1 MSKSA
6 SHLAA
11 AVLLAAMFLVAGGAV
26 LHESV
31 TVDEFAHVGAGLS
44 YWQRLDMRLNGEHP
58 PLGKLLAGLP
68 LAIMGTRA
76 DYSGPAWQISKDF
89 FYAYGG
95 QFPFGD
101 AILGRW
107 NDWKST
113 IMWARLPML
122 LLTLALGWV
131 LYRYAYRIGGPAGG
145 LLCLAAYVTT
155 PAFLVFGPLVLTD
168 LPVTLFSVIALW
180 RLGEIW
186 DTPSR
191 RNAMLFGAAW
201 AAALLSKFTG
211 VLLVPVV
218 LALFL
223 QTRRW
228 PSAAEPAD
236 KLSRKKWRGERWRCV
251 FRGALWAAGLV
262 YAVYLV
268 FSWNQPLNA
277 MSALG
282 SGPLVRLIGRPLMPI
297 WLYLR
302 GFLFMMATGVR
313 PTYLMGHNYSHGVPY
328 YFPVVFALKST
339 LGFLA
344 LLAIAAVAGLLARK
358 GGVRAIPEGVR
369 PHWRVLMIG
378 FFVYLTICLLSLLD
392 LGIRHFLM
400 PVALLILML
409 APLPRTIGAL
419 PGRRLWQTAV
429 AIAAI
434 GSFAAIA
441 MAYPYFLPFVNSLSF
456 GHPAYQLLNDSNVS
470 WNDGLPEVER
480 FTQEHH
486 LTGIALD
493 WASLTD
499 PTLVVPQ
506 ARDWDCQEPSER
518 DAGQWVAIAAIS
530 ILENHNCGYLQQYP
544 HQKLAGGSFYVFQLP
559 TPLPQPGQPGG
570 PPAPSERKI
579 LWGMPL
585 DIRSFAVSVERHPE
599 RMAADMEAMGKKMQ
613 QTMQDQKSGKH

>member
-11 AVLLAAMFLVAGGAV
+11 AGLLAAMFLLAGGAV

-68 LAIMGTRA
+68 LAVRGTRA
-76 DYSGPAWQISKDF
+76 DYSSPAWQISKDF

-101 AILGRW
+101 AVLGRW

-131 LYRYAYRIGGPAGG
+131 LYRYGYRIGGPAGG
-145 LLCLAAYVTT
+145 LLCLAAFVTT

-168 LPVTLFSVIALW
+168 LPVTLFSLIALW

-201 AAALLSKFTG
+201 AAALLAKFTG
-211 VLLVPVV
+211 ALLVPVV

-251 FRGALWAAGLV
+251 FRGTFWAAGLV

-282 SGPLVRLIGRPLMPI
+282 DSPWVWPICRLLMPI

-313 PTYLMGHNYSHGVPY
+313 PTYLFGHNYSHGVPY
-328 YFPVVFALKST
+328 YFPVVFVLKST

-344 LLAIAAVAGLLARK
+344 LLAIAAAGLLARK
-358 GGVRAIPEGVR
+358 GGVRVIPEAVR
-369 PHWRVLMIG
+369 PHWRVLMTG
-378 FFVYLTICLLSLLD
+378 FSVYLTICLLSLLD
-392 LGIRHFLM
+392 LGMRHFLM
-400 PVALLILML
+400 PAALLILML

-429 AIAAI
+429 AVAAI

-441 MAYPYFLPFVNSLSF
+441 MAYPYFLPFVNSLAF
-456 GHPAYQLLNDSNVS
+456 GHPVYQLVNDSNVS
-470 WNDGLPEVER
+470 WNDGLPEVEH
-480 FTQEHH
+480 FVEEHR

-493 WASLTD
+493 WASLAD

-518 DAGQWVAIAAIS
+518 DAGQWVAIAAVS

-544 HQKLAGGSFYVFQLP
+544 HQPLAGGSFYVFHLP

-579 LWGMPL
+579 LWGMPM
-585 DIRSFAVSVERHPE
+585 DIRTFAVSVERHPE
-599 RMAADMEAMGKKMQ
+599 RMAADMETMGKKMQ
-613 QTMQDQKSGKH
+613 QMMQDQQSGKH